1 MMKRILSLI
10 MTAIMCGC
18 ILMMFTGCSVSVTPN
33 NYKGWNGIWQDSC
46 LLDDRNLFSDTQRQE
61 LDEMI
66 QEKSRELEMN
76 ILIYVNGTYRSD
88 YDTKEFCDYTY
99 ESIFAPDTDG
109 LMYYLDLSSKTPAY
123 DYISTSG
130 KAILFYEGN
139 RNNIFNHMDL
149 YLPSSGSS
157 YESDQIYRAVEEF
170 LNQLSVYA
178 NNRSTSYYHDESK
191 GTYIY
196 YKGDKL
202 YVTTKKP
209 LILLLPIWF
218 ASAIIGL
225 VTALITFLI
234 SKGHYKFKPKTN
246 PSVYL
251 SRDSVNFTQRSDSHI
266 RTYQSRTR
274 ISSSSG
280 GGGGGSH
287 RSGGGG
293 GHHSS
298 GSHGG
303 GGHHR

>member
-1 MMKRILSLI
+1 MKRLLSLI
-10 MTAIMCGC
+10 MTAIMCLC
-18 ILMMFTGCSVSVTPN
+18 MLMALTGCSEPPN
-33 NYKGWNGIWQDSC
+33 NYVGWNGNYQDSF
-46 LLDDRNLFSDTQRQE
+46 LYDDKNLFSDTQRQE

-66 QEKSRELEMN
+66 QQKAKELEMN

-88 YDTKEFCDYTY
+88 YETKDFCDCTY
-99 ESIFAPDTDG
+99 EAFFQPDTDG
-109 LMYYLDLSSKTPAY
+109 LMYYLDLSSKVPAY

-130 KAILFYEGN
+130 KAILLYEEN
-139 RNNIFNHMDL
+139 RESIFSHMDL

-157 YESDQIYRAVEEF
+157 YESDQIYDAVVEF

-178 NNRSTSYYHDESK
+178 NNGNTSHYYHDESK

-202 YVTTKKP
+202 YVTTRKP
-209 LILLLPIWF
+209 LRLLLPIWF

-234 SKGHYKFKPKTN
+234 SKRHYTFKAKTN

-251 SRDSVNFTQRSDSHI
+251 SKDSVNFTQKSDNHI
-266 RTYQSRTR
+266 RTYQTR
-274 ISSSSG
+274 HRISSSSSG
-280 GGGGGSH
+280 GGGH

>member
-1 MMKRILSLI
+1 
-10 MTAIMCGC
+10 
-18 ILMMFTGCSVSVTPN
+18 MMFTGCSETQN

-99 ESIFAPDTDG
+99 ESFFAPDTDG
-109 LMYYLDLSSKTPAY
+109 LMYYLDLSNKIPAY

-149 YLPSSGSS
+149 YLPSSGTS

-251 SRDSVNFTQRSDSHI
+251 SRDSVNFTQKSDSHI

>member
-1 MMKRILSLI
+1 MKRILSLI

-18 ILMMFTGCSVSVTPN
+18 ILMMFTGCSETQN
-33 NYKGWNGIWQDSC
+33 NYKGWNGIWQDST
-46 LLDDRNLFSDTQRQE
+46 LYDDKELFTEEQIRE
-61 LDEMI
+61 LEEKI

-109 LMYYLDLSSKTPAY
+109 LMYYLDLSNKTPAY

-251 SRDSVNFTQRSDSHI
+251 SRDSVNFTQKSDSHI

-274 ISSSSG
+274 ISSSS

>member
-1 MMKRILSLI
+1 MKRILSLI

-18 ILMMFTGCSVSVTPN
+18 ILMMFTGCSEPEN
-33 NYKGWNGIWQDSC
+33 DYAGWNGNYQDSF
-46 LLDDRNLFSDTQRQE
+46 LYDEDKNLFSDAQRHE

-66 QEKSRELEMN
+66 QQKAKELEMN

-99 ESIFAPDTDG
+99 EAFFQPDTDG
-109 LMYYLDLSSKTPAY
+109 LMYYLDLSSKVPAY

-130 KAILFYEGN
+130 KAILLYEN
-139 RNNIFNHMDL
+139 CRESIFDHMDL

-170 LNQLSVYA
+170 LDQLSVYS
-178 NNRSTSYYHDESK
+178 NRGSSNFSYYHDK
-191 GTYIY
+191 GKDTYIY
-196 YKGDKL
+196 YKNGEL
-202 YVTTKKP
+202 YVTHKKP
-209 LILLLPIWF
+209 LAVLVRIWII
-218 ASAIIGL
+218 SAVIGL
-225 VTALITFLI
+225 IAALITFLI
-234 SKGHYKFKPKTN
+234 SKGHYTFKTKTN

-251 SRDSVNFTQRSDSHI
+251 SKDAVNFTQRSDSHI
-266 RTYQSRTR
+266 RTYQTRNR
-274 ISSSSG
+274 ISSNSSSG
-280 GGGGGSH
+280 GH
-287 RSGGGG
+287 RSGGG